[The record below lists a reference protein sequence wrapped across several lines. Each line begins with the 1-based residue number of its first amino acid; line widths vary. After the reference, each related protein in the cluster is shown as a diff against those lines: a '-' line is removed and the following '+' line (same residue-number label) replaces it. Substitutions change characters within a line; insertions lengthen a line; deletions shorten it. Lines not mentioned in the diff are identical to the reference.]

1 MTKSCYP
8 ELLLWH
14 FLVIRK
20 TAPSL
25 YIECLP
31 EWWIDLLITDVI
43 FAVVFLCSWAHESLQ
58 SIEYSTA
65 SIFSPLSYGNERGF
79 LIIYR
84 LSCCIESIFDGINWN
99 SANEKDAY
107 IVNHF
112 LWPKHI
118 LSSFRCIN
126 SILLMKIAR
135 K

>member
-14 FLVIRK
+14 FW
-20 TAPSL
+20 PS
-25 YIECLP
+25 EKSFQFVHWMSP
-31 EWWIDLLITDVI
+31 RMMNWFIDNRCYFCRI
-43 FAVVFLCSWAHESLQ
+43 FLCSWAHESLQ

-65 SIFSPLSYGNERGF
+65 SIFSPLLYGSERGF

-112 LWPKHI
+112 LWPKYI
-118 LSSFRCIN
+118 LSTFRCIN